1 VVQKLGIILSALI
14 GVALFVVVFALGVW
28 LQNTP
33 QSGPIVYTKIGDA
46 PANMRTQMTV
56 FVAPDLFI
64 SLDPQSSDVSY
75 AKLVEP
81 LKSDS
86 LRVYAYQNAIV
97 VDGFIAYGETLFEQ
111 REVQEISSEIWKQVV
126 SDHISSSFSRWQL
139 LSLSKSLNKAVYKQ
153 HVELVFVESAVVD
166 EELNIGVYNGT
177 SVSGLATEASRWIEN
192 IGGDVVEVGN
202 APEKLEKT
210 SIKVYV
216 DVLDSPTIARLQRI
230 FHVDAVTLEKSES
243 LTRFDVVVTVG
254 DDFYRQ

>member
-1 VVQKLGIILSALI
+1 
-14 GVALFVVVFALGVW
+14 
-28 LQNTP
+28 
-33 QSGPIVYTKIGDA
+33 
-46 PANMRTQMTV
+46 
-56 FVAPDLFI
+56 
-64 SLDPQSSDVSY
+64 
-75 AKLVEP
+75 VEP